1 MFKNLKLAAKLG
13 IGFGVLLF
21 FTAVVSFVGW
31 RGQTQ
36 ILDRADKSDEV
47 TQIMDN
53 MELSRIDVLFFMN
66 SKDKSRVESFTKRMN
81 DIVDRA
87 QGLKERFT
95 TSANK
100 EKMEAIATASKR
112 YVEFFHRYVAAEDNR
127 SAVVK
132 TVVEAAGALQKA
144 ASDMQIEQNKL
155 YQEAA
160 GSLGGEAL
168 AGMRVKALD
177 KLSAIMADFLMS
189 RIEMLYYLWRG
200 DPKRVDN
207 VKANLDKVIASA
219 GDLAAILPTA
229 GEKDVARGLADKAQ
243 IYKDNADNF
252 LKATEEQNA
261 VVAQMTKAAGEVS
274 DIIDD
279 ALEFQKT
286 KMDEQAQTSSL
297 TSVIVSLAAVIIGIL
312 FALGITR
319 IIQRGVNKAKAVAEA
334 VAIGDVSLDVQAD
347 SKDEIGQLLGA
358 MGQLIQAERMA
369 AELAGRLAIGDLNV
383 DVHVRSD
390 QDSLMKS
397 LSTLVDAERDVAGI
411 AQKLAEGDLNV
422 DVEERSDKDALI
434 QAIIALIEAEREVG
448 EIAEKLSHGDLR
460 ITVRE
465 RSDKDILMRSLSE
478 MVHKLSDVVREVQGG
493 AENVASGSEE
503 MSASSESLSQG
514 STEQAAAV
522 EESSSAMEEMA
533 SSISQNADNAKQT
546 EAIAIKA
553 AQDAQSSGDAVAQ
566 TVAAMKEIAGKI
578 SIIEEIARQTD
589 LLALNAAVEAARAGD
604 HGKGFAVVASEVR
617 KLAERSQTAA
627 AEITSLSRSSTDVA
641 EKAGELLG
649 KLVPDI
655 QKTAD
660 LVQEINAASQE
671 QSTGASQVNK
681 ALQQLDQVIQQN
693 AAGSEELASTAEELS
708 SQAEQLQSTIAFFSL
723 SDGYAPVRKA
733 LAAPEKKRSPAKRPK
748 QIEAQPKEKAASKR
762 TSAPIT
768 LEAVETDQDTEDRL
782 FERF

>member
-1 MFKNLKLAAKLG
+1 MFKNLRLAAKLG
-13 IGFGVLLF
+13 IGFGMLLL

-36 ILDRADKSDEV
+36 ILDRADKSQEV
-47 TQIMDN
+47 NIILGDMQLARM
-53 MELSRIDVLFFMN
+53 DVLFFMN
-66 SKDKSRVESFTKRMN
+66 TKDQARVESFNKRMN
-81 DIVDRA
+81 SVIEHA
-87 QGLKERFT
+87 LAMKERFA
-95 TSANK
+95 SQENK
-100 EKMEAIATASKR
+100 EKMDAIATASKR
-112 YVEFFHRYVAAEDNR
+112 YVEMFQRYVAAEDNR
-127 SAVVK
+127 NAVVK
-132 TVVEAAGALQKA
+132 TVVEAAGALQKSA
-144 ASDMQIEQNKL
+144 ADLQDEQNKL

-160 GSLGGEAL
+160 GMLGGEAN
-168 AGMRVKALD
+168 AGLRVKALD
-177 KLSAIMADFLMS
+177 RLSSIMSDFLMS

-207 VKANLDKVIASA
+207 VKANLDKVIASS
-219 GDLAAILPTA
+219 GELAAFLPTP
-229 GEKDVARGLADKAQ
+229 GEKNVARGLADKAK
-243 IYKDNADNF
+243 IYQDNADNF

-261 VVAQMTKAAGEVS
+261 VVAQMTKAATEVS
-274 DIIDD
+274 DITAD
-279 ALEFQKT
+279 ALEFQKA
-286 KMDEQAQTSSL
+286 KMAEQAQTASL
-297 TSVIVSLAAVIIGIL
+297 TSVIVSLVAVIIGVL

-334 VAIGDVSLDVQAD
+334 VAIGDVSQDVQAD
-347 SKDEIGQLLGA
+347 SKDEIGQLLDA
-358 MGQLIQAERMA
+358 MGRLIQAERLA
-369 AELAGRLAIGDLNV
+369 ADLAARLAVGDLDV
-383 DVHVRSD
+383 DVHVRSER
-390 QDSLMKS
+390 DSLMKS
-397 LSTLVDAERDVAGI
+397 LASLVDAERQVAGI
-411 AQKLAEGDLNV
+411 AQKLAEGDLDV
-422 DVEERSDKDALI
+422 DVEERSDKDVLI
-434 QAIIALIEAEREVG
+434 QAIIALIEAEREVTG
-448 EIAEKLSHGDLR
+448 IAEKMSRGDLR
-460 ITVRE
+460 ISVRE
-465 RSDKDILMRSLSE
+465 RSDQDVLMRSLAE
-478 MVHKLSDVVREVQGG
+478 MVQKLSDVVREVQGG

-553 AQDAQSSGDAVAQ
+553 AQDAQSSGNAVAQ
-566 TVAAMKEIAGKI
+566 TVSAMKEIAGKI

-627 AEITSLSRSSTDVA
+627 AEITSLSRSSTGVA

-708 SQAEQLQSTIAFFSL
+708 SQAEQLQSTIAFFNL
-723 SDGYAPVRKA
+723 NDGYGSAPKA
-733 LAAPEKKRSPAKRPK
+733 LAAPGKKRSQKKRPK
-748 QIEAQPKEKAASKR
+748 QIEAQPKEKRAPQPK
-762 TSAPIT
+762 APIT
-768 LEAVETDQDTEDRL
+768 LEPVEAEQDNEDRL

>member
-1 MFKNLKLAAKLG
+1 MFRNLKLAAKLG
-13 IGFGVLLF
+13 IGFGTLLL

-36 ILDRADKSDEV
+36 ILDRANKSQEANTILGDM
-47 TQIMDN
+47 Q
-53 MELSRIDVLFFMN
+53 LSRLDVLNYMN
-66 SKDKSRVESFTKRMN
+66 TKDSARVEAFTKRMN
-81 DIVDRA
+81 ASIEHA
-87 QGLKERFT
+87 LALKEKFNNP
-95 TSANK
+95 ANK
-100 EKMEAIATASKR
+100 ENMDAIVSDSKH
-112 YVEFFHRYVAAEDNR
+112 YIEFFHRYVEVEENR
-127 SAVVK
+127 NVVLK

-144 ASDMQIEQNKL
+144 AANMKDEQNKL

-160 GSLGGEAL
+160 GTLGGEAA
-168 AGMRVKALD
+168 AGMRVQALD
-177 KLSAIMADFLMS
+177 KLSLIMSDFLMS
-189 RIEMLYYLWRG
+189 RIEMLYYLWKN

-207 VKANLDKVIASA
+207 VKANLDKVMASA
-219 GDLAAILPTA
+219 GELAALLPTPA
-229 GEKDVARGLADKAQ
+229 EKAVARDLSDKAK

-261 VVAQMTKAAGEVS
+261 VVTQMTKAANDVA
-274 DIIDD
+274 DITD
-279 ALEFQKT
+279 ATLKAQQLA
-286 KMDEQAQTSSL
+286 MADQARTSSL
-297 TSVIVSLAAVIIGIL
+297 TSIIASLVAVILGVF

-319 IIQRGVNKAKAVAEA
+319 IIQRGVNKAKTVAEA

-358 MGQLIQAERMA
+358 MGQLIQAERLA
-369 AELAGRLAIGDLNV
+369 ADLAARLAIGDLDVEV
-383 DVHVRSD
+383 DVRSER
-390 QDSLMKS
+390 DSLMKS
-397 LSTLVDAERDVAGI
+397 LASLVEAEREVADI
-411 AQKLAEGDLNV
+411 AQKLAEGDLDV
-422 DVEERSDKDALI
+422 DVQERSSKDALI

-448 EIAEKLSHGDLR
+448 GIAEKMSHGDLR

-465 RSDKDILMRSLSE
+465 RSDKDVLMRSLAE
-478 MVHKLSDVVREVQGG
+478 MLQKLSEVVREVQGG

-566 TVAAMKEIAGKI
+566 TVSAMKEIAGKI

-641 EKAGELLG
+641 EKAGDLLG

-723 SDGYAPVRKA
+723 EDGYGSAKA
-733 LAAPEKKRSPAKRPK
+733 LPAPGNKRTPKKPLRQIAAK
-748 QIEAQPKEKAASKR
+748 PKERPASK
-762 TSAPIT
+762 SAGPIT
-768 LEAVETDQDTEDRL
+768 LEPVEGDQDTEDRL